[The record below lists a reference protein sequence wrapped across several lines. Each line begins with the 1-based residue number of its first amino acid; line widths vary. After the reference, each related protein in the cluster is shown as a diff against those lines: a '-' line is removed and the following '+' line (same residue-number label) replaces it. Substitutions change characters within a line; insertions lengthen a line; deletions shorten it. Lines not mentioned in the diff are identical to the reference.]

1 MKFIAAI
8 LAGTIACLVTG
19 TMIAIAM
26 QPFIAPH
33 LAPHIRTEEQ
43 GLLFPAL
50 LSGYFVIGAMLT
62 ILAAL
67 TEVSSRSWTWVLQT
81 GAVVGLAVF
90 LGDHLITAGWSQ
102 LAAVPMAVS
111 GVLDSLSVLF
121 GFCGVA
127 FVLKR
132 STLTAHA

>member
-1 MKFIAAI
+1 MKFIGAF
-8 LAGTIACLVTG
+8 LAGAMACLITG

-26 QPFIAPH
+26 QPFVAPH

-50 LSGYFVIGAMLT
+50 LSGYIVIGAMLT
-62 ILAAL
+62 ILAVL
-67 TEVSSRSWTWVLQT
+67 TGASSRSWTWVLQT
-81 GAVVGLAVF
+81 GAVVGLAIF

-111 GVLDSLSVLF
+111 GVLDSLSVLA
-121 GFCGVA
+121 GFSAVT

-132 STLTAHA
+132 STPANQA